1 MVQLHKFGNL
11 YDEVEPETPTLKLP
25 SYLSMIEFAQQDGKA
40 RRTIGEERILN
51 AAKKFSE
58 IPEGDEDTS
67 GRQLAVFP
75 RQWRQNGN
83 NYLLKEVKKK

>member
-1 MVQLHKFGNL
+1 M
-11 YDEVEPETPTLKLP
+11 
-25 SYLSMIEFAQQDGKA
+25 
-40 RRTIGEERILN
+40 LN

-58 IPEGDEDTS
+58 IPEVDEDTAV
-67 GRQLAVFP
+67 RQLGVSP